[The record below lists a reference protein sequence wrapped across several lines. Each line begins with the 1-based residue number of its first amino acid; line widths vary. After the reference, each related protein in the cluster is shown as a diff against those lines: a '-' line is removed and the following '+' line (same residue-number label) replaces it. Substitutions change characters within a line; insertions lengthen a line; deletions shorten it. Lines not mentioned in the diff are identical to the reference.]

1 LGGQLGSSTRATRHR
16 WGASAYTSLSTIG
29 KAKQASRINALAFR
43 LFSNEVL

>member
-1 LGGQLGSSTRATRHR
+1 LSSPARAASNC
-16 WGASAYTSLSTIG
+16 WGAAAYTSLSAIG